1 MKEAQTKAKQG
12 EKMIEIRIK
21 LWTNDIAEK
30 GNIVPKNAWESGVVV
45 MESNKSH
52 GISPVSPKP
61 FHSLMD
67 LPSTIEKV
75 LIEHK
80 IILHRSNRSKKYRE

>member
-1 MKEAQTKAKQG
+1 MKDEQTKAKQG
-12 EKMIEIRIK
+12 EKMIEVRIK
-21 LWTNDIAEK
+21 FWTNDIAEK
-30 GNIVPKNAWESGVVV
+30 GNIVPKHAWESGVVV

-52 GISPVSPKP
+52 GIKPVSPKP

-75 LIEHK
+75 LMEQK
-80 IILHRSNRSKKYRE
+80 IILHSSKRSKKYRE